1 MIVEGMDRVIAEP
14 SRRSRIMGPV
24 LWIGSVVLGS
34 LVAFA
39 RLPVTAQGTI
49 WAEDGG
55 IFLRDALAGGTLL
68 DVFAPY
74 EGYLHVLPR
83 VAAEVVVMLFP
94 VDYFAGAMNFLSC
107 VTVALIAGLVF
118 HCSKAMSPNPLVRI
132 CWASITILV
141 APGPLE
147 TLGNF
152 ANVHWYLLWAVPWL
166 LLKPAASRAEGV
178 FLFMVAVF
186 VALTE
191 ILSLM
196 FIPLFLYRFKD
207 KGHWPARAGLL
218 IGLACQVATT
228 LFFPRS
234 PSSGYQVNPVSV
246 VQGWFL
252 NSSSALV
259 FGDSPSI
266 IENIRNF
273 GALPIVLAALPFLAA
288 FMYIL
293 SKGSRQHRL
302 LAVVLVVA
310 SVGSWAATQVA
321 NPQRF
326 FDYAGFNDAEWQTFF
341 LSRYST
347 VPSMFLLALLPLA
360 AAATEVRVRTAFAAV
375 LSGFLVL
382 QAVYFF
388 PSWVSRQDGPIWA
401 EGVLVARQACLN
413 EPTVMSQSVPIAP
426 RGWTWDKVEVSC
438 TLLLR

>member
-1 MIVEGMDRVIAEP
+1 MIVDGSERVIAEP
-14 SRRSRIMGPV
+14 SRRSRIMGPA

-34 LVAFA
+34 IVAFA

-83 VAAEVVVMLFP
+83 IAAEVVVTLFP
-94 VDYFAGAMNFLSC
+94 VNYFAGAMNFLSC
-107 VTVALIAGLVF
+107 VVVALIAALVF

-166 LLKPAASRAEGV
+166 LLKPAASKAEGV
-178 FLFMVAVF
+178 FLFMAAAF

-196 FIPLFLYRFKD
+196 FVPLFLYRFKD

-228 LFFPRS
+228 VSFPRS
-234 PSSGYQVNPVSV
+234 PSSGYPVNPVSV

-252 NSSSALV
+252 NSSSALI
-259 FGDSPSI
+259 FGDSASI

-288 FMYIL
+288 FMYVL
-293 SKGSRQHRL
+293 AKGMRQDRL
-302 LAVVLVVA
+302 LAVVLLMA
-310 SVGSWAATQVA
+310 SLGTWAATQVA

-326 FDYAGFNDAEWQTFF
+326 FDYAIFGDAEWQTFF

-347 VPSMFLLALLPLA
+347 LPSMFLLALLPLA
-360 AAATEVRVRTAFAAV
+360 AGVARVKARTAFAAV
-375 LSGFLVL
+375 LSAFLVL
-382 QAVYFF
+382 QAVHFF
-388 PSWVSRQDGPIWA
+388 PSGVGRQDGPVWT
-401 EGVLVARQACLN
+401 EGVQVARQACLT
-413 EPTVMSQSVPIAP
+413 EPTLMSQPVPIAP
-426 RGWTWDKVEVSC
+426 RGWMADKVEVPC